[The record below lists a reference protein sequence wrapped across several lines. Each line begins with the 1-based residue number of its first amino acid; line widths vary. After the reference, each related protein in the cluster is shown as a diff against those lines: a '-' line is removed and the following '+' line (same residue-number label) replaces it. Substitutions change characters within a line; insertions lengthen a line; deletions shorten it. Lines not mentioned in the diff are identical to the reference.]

1 MKLRPKHRFHISIVS
16 FLCVGTLAASLCSC
30 GKKETQDYAFVGT
43 NGDASSLGVIS
54 VQVREDGS
62 GTRNQFES
70 YLGIQ
75 MSENE
80 ADKYKDME
88 QCTISTSG
96 SALASAVNDAKNAIG
111 YVSYGQM
118 QGDSKALAIDGIV
131 CTRESIADH
140 AYPLTRDFTLA
151 WVESPNALRDDFVKY
166 IAGAGQKIVG
176 QTYVPVAEE
185 TSFLADPDA
194 KGTLNIRGSSSMA
207 DLLTALADAYMTVNK
222 NAEIHVYATDS
233 TKGLND
239 AMEGKCDMAM
249 VSRSLKDYE
258 RDLVEST
265 VIATD
270 GIAVIVQKDNPI
282 NQVSKDELKG
292 IFNGNITSWN
302 DIQ

>member
-1 MKLRPKHRFHISIVS
+1 MKRKAGKKFRNVVIYGV
-16 FLCVGTLAASLCSC
+16 CVGILATALCGC
-30 GKKETQDYAFVGT
+30 GKKEQPDYTFTGT
-43 NGDASSLGVIS
+43 NGDASSLGMIS

-62 GTRNQFES
+62 GTRNQFEE
-70 YLGIQ
+70 YLGIS
-75 MSENE
+75 MSEDNV
-80 ADKYKDME
+80 DKYKDMQ
-88 QCTISTSG
+88 QCVISSSG
-96 SALASAVNDAKNAIG
+96 SAMAGAVNESPNAIG

-118 QGDSKALAIDGIV
+118 QADSKALAVDGIV
-131 CTRESIADH
+131 CTKESITDH

-151 WVESPNALRDDFVKY
+151 WVDNPNALRDDFVKY

-185 TSFLADPDA
+185 TTFLADPDA
-194 KGTLNIRGSSSMA
+194 QGTLSIRGSSSMA
-207 DLLTALADAYMTVNK
+207 DLLSELADAYMAVNK
-222 NAEIHVYATDS
+222 NATIHVYATDS
-233 TKGLND
+233 TKGLTD

-258 RDLVEST
+258 ADLVEST

-282 NQVSKDELKG
+282 NQVTKDELKG
-292 IFNGNITSWN
+292 IFNGDITSWN

>member
-1 MKLRPKHRFHISIVS
+1 MKLKARKIFQKSVLHIACASI
-16 FLCVGTLAASLCSC
+16 LAATLCSC
-30 GKKETQDYAFVGT
+30 GKKDQPDYAFAGT
-43 NGDASSLGVIS
+43 NGDASSLGMIS

-62 GTRNQFES
+62 GTRNQFEE
-70 YLGIQ
+70 YLGIS
-75 MSENE
+75 MSEDNV
-80 ADKYKDME
+80 DKYKDME
-88 QCTISTSG
+88 QCVISSSG
-96 SALASAVNDAKNAIG
+96 SAIAGAVNESPNAIG

-118 QGDSKALAIDGIV
+118 QADSKALAVDGII
-131 CTRESIADH
+131 CTKESISAH

-151 WVESPNALRDDFVKY
+151 WLDSPNALRDDFVKY
-166 IAGAGQKIVG
+166 IAGAGQKIVS

-185 TSFLADPDA
+185 TTFLADPDA
-194 KGTLNIRGSSSMA
+194 QGTLSIRGSSSMA
-207 DLLTALADAYMTVNK
+207 DLLSELADAYMEANK
-222 NAEIHVYATDS
+222 NAAIHVYATDS

-239 AMEGKCDMAM
+239 TMEGKCDMAM

-258 RDLVEST
+258 ADLVEST

-282 NQVSKDELKG
+282 NQVTKDELKG

>member
-1 MKLRPKHRFHISIVS
+1 MKLRAKHRFHISIVI

-43 NGDASSLGVIS
+43 NGDASSLGMIS

-80 ADKYKDME
+80 TDKYKDME

-118 QGDSKALAIDGIV
+118 QGDSKALAVDGIL
-131 CTRESIADH
+131 CTKESIAAH
-140 AYPLTRDFTLA
+140 AYPLSRDFTLA

-258 RDLVEST
+258 ADLVEST

-282 NQVSKDELKG
+282 NQVTKDELKG

>member
-1 MKLRPKHRFHISIVS
+1 M
-16 FLCVGTLAASLCSC
+16 
-30 GKKETQDYAFVGT
+30 
-43 NGDASSLGVIS
+43 IS

-62 GTRNQFES
+62 GTRNQFEE
-70 YLGIQ
+70 YLGI
-75 MSENE
+75 SKSDDNT
-80 ADKYKDME
+80 DKYKDMK
-88 QCTISTSG
+88 QCMVLSSG
-96 SALASAVNDAKNAIG
+96 SAMASAINESKNGIG

-118 QGDSKALAIDGIV
+118 QGDSKALAVDGIV

-151 WVESPNALRDDFVKY
+151 WVESPNTLRDDFVKY

-185 TSFLADPDA
+185 TTFLADPDA
-194 KGTLNIRGSSSMA
+194 QGTLNIRGSSSMA
-207 DLLTALADAYMTVNK
+207 DLLSELADAYMAVNK
-222 NAEIHVYATDS
+222 NATIHVYATDS

-249 VSRSLKDYE
+249 VSRSLKDFE
-258 RDLVEST
+258 TDLVEST

-282 NQVSKDELKG
+282 NQVTKDELKG
-292 IFNGNITSWN
+292 IFNGDITSWN

>member
-1 MKLRPKHRFHISIVS
+1 M
-16 FLCVGTLAASLCSC
+16 
-30 GKKETQDYAFVGT
+30 
-43 NGDASSLGVIS
+43 IS

-62 GTRNQFES
+62 GTRNQFEE
-70 YLGIQ
+70 YLGIS
-75 MSENE
+75 MSEDNV
-80 ADKYKDME
+80 DKYKDIK
-88 QCTISTSG
+88 QCTVLTSG
-96 SALASAVNDAKNAIG
+96 SAMASTINESKNGIG

-118 QGDSKALAIDGIV
+118 QGDSKALAVDRIV

-140 AYPLTRDFTLA
+140 AYPLTRDFTLV
-151 WVESPNALRDDFVKY
+151 WVESLNALRDDFVKY
-166 IAGAGQKIVG
+166 ICGAGQKIVG
-176 QTYVPVAEE
+176 ETYVPVAKE

-194 KGTLNIRGSSSMA
+194 QGTLSIRGSSSMA
-207 DLLTALADAYMTVNK
+207 DLLTELADAYMAVNK
-222 NAEIHVYATDS
+222 NAAIRVYATDS

-239 AMEGKCDMAM
+239 AMEGKCDIAM

-282 NQVSKDELKG
+282 NQVTKDELKG

-302 DIQ
+302 NIQ